1 MTAESLT
8 NFDSFGV
15 KYILKEI
22 AKFIGNEY
30 ITINIYKIQTCD
42 SITNGY
48 ICIAF
53 IDFTLRGKSLIEYTN
68 LFFPNQYKKQ
78 DKVILKYF
86 Q

>member
-8 NFDSFGV
+8 KFDSFGV

-22 AKFIGNEY
+22 AKFIGNE
-30 ITINIYKIQTCD
+30 
-42 SITNGY
+42 Y